1 MKTGVQHSRILPLVK
16 RLVPWF
22 VAAVILTFL
31 FYRVDVRHFVQSMQV
46 ADLSTYVPWLIVFCL
61 AWFFF
66 DVQNIQAT
74 VNQYGYTVSFR
85 DTMSMRGVT
94 YLLMIIDYTLGMG
107 GMALYLRNNEDI
119 PIVKST
125 GLMMVYTGVTQF
137 SLFIMAAIG
146 CWLGDMSSPL
156 FRTVFVTCV
165 SLAAVYVAAIIV
177 IKLLPEKG
185 RTGRFKNLTIVKLYH
200 EVSWQGY
207 VSFTAW
213 RITYYATYILFYY
226 IVMPFFGMH
235 VPLAVLITAVPL
247 ILLVISFPVTP
258 FGLGTAQAAMLF
270 LFKGYGSEAA
280 ILAFGIT
287 YSTSIVL
294 IRGLIGLFYVKKIS
308 GLVPGKLWASKEM
321 LNEKI

>member
-1 MKTGVQHSRILPLVK
+1 MKTGAQHSKILPLVK
-16 RLVPWF
+16 RLIPWF
-22 VAAVILTFL
+22 VAAVILVFL
-31 FYRVDVRHFVQSMQV
+31 FYRVDGRHFVQSMQV
-46 ADLSTYVPWLIVFCL
+46 ADLSMYAPWLVVFCL

-74 VNQYGYTVSFR
+74 VNNYGYTVSFR
-85 DTMSMRGVT
+85 DIMSMRGVT
-94 YLLMIIDYTLGMG
+94 YLLMIVDYTLGMG
-107 GMALYLRNNEDI
+107 GMVLYLKNDKNI

-146 CWLGDMSSPL
+146 CWLGDMSKVL
-156 FRTVFVTCV
+156 FRTVFATCV

-185 RTGRFKNLTIVKLYH
+185 RVGRFKNLAIVKLYH

-207 VSFTAW
+207 VSLIVW
-213 RITYYATYILFYY
+213 RIAYYATYILFYY
-226 IVMPFFGMH
+226 IAMPLFGMH
-235 VPLAVLITAVPL
+235 VPIEVLITAVPL

-270 LFKGYGSEAA
+270 LFKGYGTEAA

-308 GLVPGKLWASKEM
+308 GLMPGKLWDSKEM